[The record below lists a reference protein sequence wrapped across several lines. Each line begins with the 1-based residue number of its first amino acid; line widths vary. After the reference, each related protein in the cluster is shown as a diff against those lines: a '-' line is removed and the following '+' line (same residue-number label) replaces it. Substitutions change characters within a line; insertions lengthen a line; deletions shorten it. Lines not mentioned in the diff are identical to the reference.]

1 MQGTNFLLHNYHPDQ
16 KGTKGPLTGK
26 YFSIFFN
33 SCYLLLYFLG
43 AAIASTKNPKPT
55 WVKAEKAE
63 KVVDT
68 TGAGDSFVGSLA
80 FYLAHFPHL
89 EMSEMV
95 KRSCQ
100 IATISVQKEG
110 TQTSF
115 PYKKDL
121 IKSTE
126 LFS

>member
-1 MQGTNFLLHNYHPDQ
+1 MIHEQSAVKHS
-16 KGTKGPLTGK
+16 
-26 YFSIFFN
+26 FSTYVWSEVYSFFATICMFTLFKL
-33 SCYLLLYFLG
+33 SLCFLG
-43 AAIASTKNPKPT
+43 AAIASIKNPKPV

-80 FYLAHFPHL
+80 FYLAHFPQL

-115 PYKKDL
+115 PYRKNL
-121 IKSTE
+121 ISSTN
-126 LFS
+126 LFL